1 MSEFTVLASR
11 GAPDS
16 RRRLEAVARAFS
28 DVYGDAATD
37 ILGDGAVSCLIM
49 NESDGDIRRFEC
61 DRGWVVLKGVAFDGE
76 ADGATPSPERI
87 FDGLLN
93 DRRRW
98 LARLQGAFALAAWF
112 GERRELLA
120 LNDHA
125 ATLNLYV
132 GAIDHGYLV
141 ATAIL
146 APARA
151 FGIAPAPAGV
161 REYLAR
167 GALMVPG
174 SFFSGI
180 DRLGVGQCATL
191 AEGGWSFGTHWEPFA
206 DTSAHFSPDEAV
218 TAYASALVRAVERI
232 HAATGRLAVDLTAG
246 YDSRMVVAAA
256 LHAGMDFVAT
266 TGRAPDEIERAARL
280 ARRMGIE
287 HAVYGAD
294 LFERLRLTP
303 DTVRELIHRTAGE
316 RDFLDIAHASIS
328 LDMLHRRGRVRLQ
341 GCGGEL
347 TRARPWSHEL
357 WNAGKTGPP
366 DIGRLLRFRLLS
378 GGAPPDGLYRGDWW
392 PRYVDDLA
400 HRARRVFT
408 APARATRAQRLDAI
422 HIWQETGNGAISLS
436 STHGWMPA
444 VHPLFTRGVMEAAL
458 AIPWRWKLG
467 ARVTRAVT
475 HRLSPA
481 LAALPT
487 RYGGTAAPLRPS
499 TLHLE
504 ARHALNRTGHVLA
517 RLDRQLAGG
526 RLTRPFFPPP
536 DAGPRPALPDTLLA
550 LLSPDEM
557 LSRALFDPR
566 VLATLLAEGADD
578 PARQRHVSRILNV
591 ELLFRECGFR
601 PDAAF
606 LDAARDPAPAP
617 NR

>member
-16 RRRLEAVARAFS
+16 RRRLGAVARAFA
-28 DVYGDAATD
+28 DAYGDVETD
-37 ILGDGAVSCLIM
+37 ILGDDSVACLIV
-49 NESDGDIRRFEC
+49 NESEWGIRRFEC
-61 DRGWVVLKGVAFDGE
+61 DRGWIVIKGIAFDGE
-76 ADGATPSPERI
+76 ADGAAPSPEQI

-93 DRRRW
+93 DRDRW
-98 LARLQGAFALAAWF
+98 LGRLQGAFALAAWF

-125 ATLNLYV
+125 STLGLYV
-132 GAIDHGYLV
+132 GAIDRGYLV
-141 ATAIL
+141 ATAVL

-167 GALMVPG
+167 GSLMVPY

-180 DRLGVGQCATL
+180 DRLGVGQYATL
-191 AEGGWSFGTHWEPFA
+191 VDGGWAFGTHWEPFA
-206 DTSAHFSPDEAV
+206 DTSVHSGFNEAV
-218 TAYASALVRAVERI
+218 AAYASALVRAVERI
-232 HAATGRLAVDLTAG
+232 HSAAGSLAIDLTGG

-256 LHAGMDFVAT
+256 LHAGVDFVAT
-266 TGRAPDEIERAARL
+266 TGRAPDEIERASSI
-280 ARRMGIE
+280 ARRVGIE
-287 HAVYGAD
+287 HAVFGAD
-294 LFERLRLTP
+294 LFKRLRLTP
-303 DTVRELIHRTAGE
+303 DVVRELIHRTAGE

-328 LDMLHRRGRVRLQ
+328 LGMLQRHGRVRLQ

-366 DIGRLLRFRLLS
+366 DTGQLLRFRLLS

-400 HRARRVFT
+400 HRARRVFI
-408 APARATRAQRLDAI
+408 APVRATRAQRLDAAF
-422 HIWQETGNGAISLS
+422 IWQETGNGAISLS
-436 STHGWMPA
+436 ATHGWMPT
-444 VHPLFTRGVMEAAL
+444 VHPLFTRDVMEAAL

-475 HRLSPA
+475 HLLSPA

-487 RYGGTAAPLRPS
+487 QYGGTAAPLRPS

-517 RLDRQLAGG
+517 RLDRLLAGG

-550 LLSPDEM
+550 VLRPDEM
-557 LSRALFDPR
+557 FSRALFDPHGI
-566 VLATLLAEGADD
+566 ATLLADGADD

-601 PDAAF
+601 PDATF
-606 LDAARDPAPAP
+606 LDAAHDTPPVPHR
-617 NR
+617 